1 MASKIYIKIRHET
14 GWLTEGDRYR
24 GSAKC
29 FFILA
34 RTAVYPAAVEWGMPG
49 AGSRDTR
56 SEQYGPPR
64 EDQLSTLDTDAPT
77 AAGDEMRPNRRR
89 ADRLVLNWS

>member
-1 MASKIYIKIRHET
+1 
-14 GWLTEGDRYR
+14 
-24 GSAKC
+24 
-29 FFILA
+29 
-34 RTAVYPAAVEWGMPG
+34 MPG